1 VSVADKDRAPGN
13 GLGEQVSD
21 VIETVKAYALQETVD
36 PLRGLG
42 RFVAFGLLGAIFIGL
57 GCLLLVLAILR
68 FVQSRHVGAFHG
80 TWSFVPYLIAL
91 VPCGAGIALAV
102 TRIGKTGL
110 DQRED
115 HR

>member
-1 VSVADKDRAPGN
+1 MADRDRARGT

-21 VIETVKAYALQETVD
+21 VIDTVKAYALQETVD

-57 GCLLLVLAILR
+57 GGLLLVLALLR
-68 FVQSRHVGAFHG
+68 FVQTRHVGAFHG

-91 VPCGAGIALAV
+91 VPCLAGIALAV
-102 TRIGKTGL
+102 SRIGKTGL
-110 DQRED
+110 DHPEDQR
-115 HR
+115 

>member
-1 VSVADKDRAPGN
+1 MADKDRAPGN

-21 VIETVKAYALQETVD
+21 VIDTVKAYALQETVD

-42 RFVAFGLLGAIFIGL
+42 RFVMFGLLGAIFIAL

-91 VPCGAGIALAV
+91 VPCGAGIVLAI

-110 DQRED
+110 DRGED
-115 HR
+115 PR

>member
-1 VSVADKDRAPGN
+1 VSVADKDRAPGS

-21 VIETVKAYALQETVD
+21 VIDTVKAYALQETVD

-42 RFVAFGLLGAIFIGL
+42 RFVAFGLLGAVFIAL
-57 GCLLLVLAILR
+57 GCLLVVLAILR

-91 VPCGAGIALAV
+91 VPCGAGIGLAV
-102 TRIGKTGL
+102 SRIGKTGL
-110 DQRED
+110 DRRED
-115 HR
+115 PR